1 MFIARHYKLF
11 ISISLCVVIFVIG
24 ATIWH
29 RPTLGI
35 DFTGGSVLEVSY
47 GDTADGPTQE
57 MIKEV
62 AQSVV
67 PKSTITV
74 RALGNGGW
82 SIATPYLSTADHSK
96 LLSDLSFSNQY
107 KPTEELFSSV
117 GPSVGQELKRK
128 AFWAIGLV
136 ALAIILFVAF
146 AFRKVS
152 KPVSSWLYG
161 ISAIIAL
168 LHDVAV
174 PTGVFAII
182 STYTTAEVNVLFVT
196 ALLAIFGFSVND
208 TIVVFD
214 RIRENLRKNQES
226 HTREDFVE
234 TVGHSLSQTYG
245 RSLNT
250 SLTTTIALAALYFFG
265 GPATHYFALTLLIG
279 IIAGTYSSIFLAS
292 PLLILFS
299 KIFHRKEI

>member
-11 ISISLCVVIFVIG
+11 ISISLIVVVLVIG

-29 RPTLGI
+29 RPSLGI

-47 GDTADGPTQE
+47 DTSVDQPTQD
-57 MIKEV
+57 MIQSV
-62 AQSVV
+62 AQNIA
-67 PKSTITV
+67 PKSTIAV

-82 SIATPYLSTADHSK
+82 SVATPFLTAEEHTK
-96 LLSDLSFSNQY
+96 LLSDLSFADKY

-117 GPSVGQELKRK
+117 GPSVGQELKQK
-128 AFWAIGLV
+128 ALWAIGLV

-161 ISAIIAL
+161 VSAIIAL

-182 STYTTAEVNVLFVT
+182 SVYTTAEVNVLFVT

-250 SLTTTIALAALYFFG
+250 SLTTALALAALFFFG

-299 KIFHRKEI
+299 KIFHGKEI